1 MTQSLRKTPL
11 NALHREFGAKL
22 TEFASYEMPVQYGL
36 GILGEHQH
44 TRKKAGLFD
53 VSHMGQVILS
63 GQSYEETALALEK
76 VLPMDVLGLEI
87 GRQRYGFLTNDDGGI
102 LDDLMFSNRGDHIF
116 VVLNAACK
124 DSDIKYLRSLLEP
137 NISIK
142 EIENR
147 ALIALQGPASEAVLG
162 KYHPQIENMKF
173 MDVET
178 LTIDGAECWISRSG
192 YTGEDGFEISIPA
205 EAAEP
210 ITRSILS
217 NQNVEFIGLGARDS
231 LRLEAGLCLY
241 GHDIDQATTPVEASL
256 TWAIQK
262 ARRSNGSRASGF
274 IGSEIILKQLAGG
287 TNKKRVGFLPQTRAP
302 MREGVE
308 IFATETSKEAIGKIT
323 SGGYGPTVG
332 YPIAMGYIN
341 SEYANSEDDLFG
353 ELRGKRVPVKV
364 SNLPFVPLNFKR

>member
-11 NALHREFGAKL
+11 NGLHREFGAKL
-22 TEFASYEMPVQYGL
+22 TEFAGYEMPVQYRL

-87 GRQRYGFLTNDDGGI
+87 GRQRYGFLTTDEGGI

-142 EIENR
+142 EIESR

-162 KYHPQIENMKF
+162 KYHPQIKNMKF

-274 IGSEIILKQLAGG
+274 IGSEIILNQLAGG
-287 TNKKRVGFLPQTRAP
+287 TNKKRVGLLPQTRAH

>member
-1 MTQSLRKTPL
+1 M
-11 NALHREFGAKL
+11 
-22 TEFASYEMPVQYGL
+22 
-36 GILGEHQH
+36 
-44 TRKKAGLFD
+44 
-53 VSHMGQVILS
+53 
-63 GQSYEETALALEK
+63 
-76 VLPMDVLGLEI
+76 
-87 GRQRYGFLTNDDGGI
+87 
-102 LDDLMFSNRGDHIF
+102 
-116 VVLNAACK
+116 
-124 DSDIKYLRSLLEP
+124 RSLLEP
-137 NISIK
+137 NISVK
-142 EIENR
+142 ELENR

-162 KYHPQIENMKF
+162 KYHPQIKNMKF

-287 TNKKRVGFLPQTRAP
+287 TNKKRVGLLPQTRAP

>member
-22 TEFASYEMPVQYGL
+22 TEFAGYEMPVQYRL

-162 KYHPQIENMKF
+162 KYHPQIKNMKF

-178 LTIDGAECWISRSG
+178 LPIDGSECWISRSG

-287 TNKKRVGFLPQTRAP
+287 TNKKRVGLLPQTRAP

-341 SEYANSEDDLFG
+341 SEYANSEDDFFG

>member
-22 TEFASYEMPVQYGL
+22 TEFAGYEMPVQYGL

-87 GRQRYGFLTNDDGGI
+87 GRQRYGFLTTDEGGI

-142 EIENR
+142 EIESR

-287 TNKKRVGFLPQTRAP
+287 TNKKRVGLLPQTRAP

>member
-11 NALHREFGAKL
+11 NGLHREFGAKL
-22 TEFASYEMPVQYGL
+22 TEFAGYEMPVQYRL

-87 GRQRYGFLTNDDGGI
+87 GRQRYGFLTTDEGGI

-142 EIENR
+142 EIESR
-147 ALIALQGPASEAVLG
+147 ALIALQGPASEAVIG
-162 KYHPQIENMKF
+162 KYHPQIKNMKF

-308 IFATETSKEAIGKIT
+308 IFGTETSKDAIGKIT

>member
-22 TEFASYEMPVQYGL
+22 TEFAGYEMPVQYGL

-142 EIENR
+142 EIESR

-287 TNKKRVGFLPQTRAP
+287 TNKKRVGLLPQTRAP

>member
-22 TEFASYEMPVQYGL
+22 TEFAGYEMPVQYRL

-162 KYHPQIENMKF
+162 KYHPQIKNMKF

-178 LTIDGAECWISRSG
+178 LPIDGSECWISRSG

-308 IFATETSKEAIGKIT
+308 IFGTETSKDAIGKIT